1 MGVFCL
7 FDSRFV
13 VMLDKLI
20 ALLRKLM
27 ASAKHVGFA
36 IPYAGLD
43 RCAAYGNAVCGAFV
57 DTAA

>member
-1 MGVFCL
+1 M

-13 VMLDKLI
+13 VMLDKFI

-36 IPYAGLD
+36 IPHPGLD

-57 DTAA
+57 DTVA